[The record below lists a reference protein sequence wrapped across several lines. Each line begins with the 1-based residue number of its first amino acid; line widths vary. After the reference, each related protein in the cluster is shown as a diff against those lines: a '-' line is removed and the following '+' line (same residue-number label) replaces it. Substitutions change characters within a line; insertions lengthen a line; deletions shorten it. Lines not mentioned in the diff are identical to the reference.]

1 MSLEDFTG
9 DRALQARLDQ
19 VVDQLAVEF
28 DGIYDRDEIRA
39 LVDESA
45 AQLTSGQVAG
55 FVPILAHRFARERL
69 RAQAQADGRLAKTVA
84 EVLFVSLTGA
94 GRAQMGAAL
103 LARRAGEAVVVHSA
117 GSHAFG
123 GVDESVLT
131 AMEEI
136 GIDMADAFTR
146 PLTPEVLA
154 GADVVVTMGR
164 SVGAVEVPPE
174 TRHVEWRVGDPA
186 GADLFEVRRVRDDI
200 DRRVESLTA
209 ELLERVSA
217 SRSSAV

>member
-1 MSLEDFTG
+1 MSLEDFTD
-9 DRALQARLDQ
+9 DRALRARLDQ

-28 DGIYDRDEIRA
+28 DGIYDRDAIRV

-45 AQLTSGQVAG
+45 DQLASGQVAG

-103 LARRAGEAVVVHSA
+103 LSRRAGEAVVVHSA

-123 GVDESVLT
+123 AVDENVLT

-136 GIDMADAFTR
+136 GIDMTEAFTR

-164 SVGAVEVPPE
+164 SVGTVEVPPE

-186 GADLFEVRRVRDDI
+186 GAELPEVRRVRDDI